1 MLLRRLSAREP
12 TSELVYIRLGETG
25 PLGGT
30 PMKEEFTGKDAEA
43 LSFIRWEIWIC
54 VAVLPLASGRQQ
66 FPRHG
71 CKSGP
76 S

>member
-1 MLLRRLSAREP
+1 MFLRRSSARKP
-12 TSELVYIRLGETG
+12 TSELVYVRLGETG

-30 PMKEEFTGKDAEA
+30 PIKGEFTGKDAEV
-43 LSFIRWEIWIC
+43 LSFIRAELWIC
-54 VAVLPLASGRQQ
+54 VAASPLASGRQQ